1 MSTDNDQANST
12 QYLPWLS
19 QPMTPPIQSH
29 TPEAALRHDA
39 NVDGVFNYACST
51 LFLGMVVK
59 QLTDSVHEGDAEREE
74 LCWKL
79 MLLLFKVKINNRNRT
94 KYAHVA
100 IKYLCLIKALLTPRM
115 AHKLKWGRYF
125 NDTGRPGGC
134 IPIDQRVEHEVRD
147 VKDHFDRLGRN
158 LNETSAQRFAHS
170 QTNSNEMLKNIDKGL
185 GVTPQSKGHNT
196 ISSDSDVEIMVKEL
210 LQRDVF
216 SEVPGRSHPTFP
228 NQPHN
233 ILDSLNMGDV
243 RTWMRKLIKKFSNAH
258 NLYGAS
264 ELDSDESDSD
274 DDTDN

>member
-19 QPMTPPIQSH
+19 QQMTPPIQSH
-29 TPEAALRHDA
+29 TPEAALGHDA

-125 NDTGRPGGC
+125 NDTGGQGG
-134 IPIDQRVEHEVRD
+134 V
-147 VKDHFDRLGRN
+147 
-158 LNETSAQRFAHS
+158 S
-170 QTNSNEMLKNIDKGL
+170 Q
-185 GVTPQSKGHNT
+185 
-196 ISSDSDVEIMVKEL
+196 
-210 LQRDVF
+210 
-216 SEVPGRSHPTFP
+216 
-228 NQPHN
+228 
-233 ILDSLNMGDV
+233 
-243 RTWMRKLIKKFSNAH
+243 
-258 NLYGAS
+258 
-264 ELDSDESDSD
+264 
-274 DDTDN
+274 